1 MNKEGRA
8 IHSLLVT
15 GYKAHELGIFQE
27 SHQGVHYL
35 KKND

>member
-1 MNKEGRA
+1 M
-8 IHSLLVT
+8 
-15 GYKAHELGIFQE
+15 GIFQE